1 MRIKA
6 LDGWRGIAILLV
18 VIDHIDTF
26 SEHPHKFLAYLGQ
39 HGVALFFVLS
49 GYLITSRL
57 IAERERTGTID
68 FRSFYVRRIFRLWP
82 AAWLYLLAITL
93 AYRNPAFDV
102 LRCIGFIRN
111 YADGSVWTLHFWSL
125 SIEEQFYLF
134 WPVILLWK
142 RARSVALILAVA
154 IAGWRMVHYGHL
166 DWVHS
171 TQTQYRA
178 DALFVGCIAA
188 MTPIKPKLTWFA
200 LPIVAVCVCCFHML
214 IPLVESVAFALLIQS
229 RSRLLENP
237 VLVWLGTISY
247 SLYLWQ
253 EFWLGTFRQ
262 STWAAMTCK
271 AGLMIASASLSYY
284 LVERPAL
291 TLLRQR
297 LACDC
302 SCECPACD

>member
-1 MRIKA
+1 
-6 LDGWRGIAILLV
+6 
-18 VIDHIDTF
+18 
-26 SEHPHKFLAYLGQ
+26 
-39 HGVALFFVLS
+39 
-49 GYLITSRL
+49 
-57 IAERERTGTID
+57 
-68 FRSFYVRRIFRLWP
+68 
-82 AAWLYLLAITL
+82 
-93 AYRNPAFDV
+93 
-102 LRCIGFIRN
+102 
-111 YADGSVWTLHFWSL
+111 
-125 SIEEQFYLF
+125 
-134 WPVILLWK
+134 
-142 RARSVALILAVA
+142 
-154 IAGWRMVHYGHL
+154 
-166 DWVHS
+166 
-171 TQTQYRA
+171 
-178 DALFVGCIAA
+178 
-188 MTPIKPKLTWFA
+188 
-200 LPIVAVCVCCFHML
+200 
-214 IPLVESVAFALLIQS
+214 VESVAFALLIQS